1 MKTILDNKRWV
12 VFYSRT
18 GQEIVDISTRLDR
31 VPDVI
36 VTNIDPNTVSEDILN
51 LNVPIY
57 MLPDRP
63 STDQYFSAIG
73 LDAENTI
80 VTLHGWLRVVPKEI
94 CEQYEIYNGHP
105 GLITKHPELKGFNP
119 QEKAFNLGHFT
130 IGSVVHRVTPEVDEG
145 EILSVTETTLDEKG
159 RSADLYYDVL
169 RETSLNSWYTFLRHG
184 KRIDSES
191 IPEMTV

>member
-1 MKTILDNKRWV
+1 MKTILDNKQWV

-36 VTNIDPNTVSEDILN
+36 VTNVDPNTVSEDILG
-51 LNVPIY
+51 LGAPIF

-63 STDQYFSAIG
+63 SVNQYQSAIG
-73 LDAENTI
+73 LDPENTI
-80 VTLHGWLRVVPKEI
+80 VTLHGWLRIVPEEI

-119 QEKAFNLGHFT
+119 QEKAFNLGHFN
-130 IGSVVHRVTPEVDEG
+130 IGSVVHRVTPIVDEG
-145 EILSVTETTLDEKG
+145 EILSITETTLDEKN
-159 RSADLYYDVL
+159 RSVDLYYEVL
-169 RETSLNSWYTFLRHG
+169 RETSLNSWVTFLRHG
-184 KRIDSES
+184 SGIES
-191 IPEMTV
+191 RAIPEEVV